1 MRSIAS
7 RNLGV
12 AVLLVGLGL
21 GACGGK
27 SKKQETVPTDT
38 SGGEQAETAKPTEGT
53 TGTTETTGPAASA
66 NLQDVIYFAFDQ
78 SELDADA
85 KKKLDENAAWLKT
98 DPKRSLT
105 IEGHTD
111 EVGTAEYNLG
121 LGEKRARA
129 SRDYLLALGADATR
143 VSIITYGEEK
153 PAGSEDSQNRRSVFI
168 ATKN

>member
-1 MRSIAS
+1 MS
-7 RNLGV
+7 RLGHRG
-12 AVLLVGLGL
+12 ALALVLAL
-21 GACGGK
+21 GAVGCGDK
-27 SKKQETVPTDT
+27 AKKQETIPAAT
-38 SGGEQAETAKPTEGT
+38 S
-53 TGTTETTGPAASA
+53 TGQNQETTQPTGATVQTGGGQAPSA

-78 SELDADA
+78 SDLDAEA
-85 KKKLDENAAWLKT
+85 KKKLDENAAWLKA

-121 LGEKRARA
+121 LGERRAKT

-153 PAGSEDSQNRRSVFI
+153 PAGSDDSQNRRSVFI
-168 ATKN
+168 ATKK